1 MKTINKNLF
10 GKSGIYIITNT
21 INGKRY
27 IGSSKNIYE
36 RLNHHVWDLNSG
48 THINKHLQ
56 NAWNKYGEDAFE
68 YGILLLCPESN
79 RLEQEGFFIE
89 IINPEYNIDEVNLNG
104 DTVKSIETK
113 QKIATAVYN
122 NWETESR
129 QSKCKSRAIKCYV
142 YSIKDWKLYVD
153 GKNILNTAKF
163 LGLKYNFDSKFIDSR
178 ISGEYAIL
186 SKKYDSLS
194 DLKNFVCKNLIK
206 YNSKNFKEDKYL
218 IAEYNN
224 ELHYYKTIQN
234 LLDDIKCSCKS
245 TICAHYNATKE
256 HPYIPKNTDIKI
268 YFSTEFI
275 KYKAVP
281 IEKSSELLSGN
292 IGGKT
297 LVENT
302 EINSEIAKGSESSYS
317 VESE

>member
-1 MKTINKNLF
+1 M
-10 GKSGIYIITNT
+10 
-21 INGKRY
+21 
-27 IGSSKNIYE
+27 
-36 RLNHHVWDLNSG
+36 
-48 THINKHLQ
+48 
-56 NAWNKYGEDAFE
+56 
-68 YGILLLCPESN
+68 
-79 RLEQEGFFIE
+79 
-89 IINPEYNIDEVNLNG
+89 
-104 DTVKSIETK
+104 
-113 QKIATAVYN
+113 
-122 NWETESR
+122 
-129 QSKCKSRAIKCYV
+129 
-142 YSIKDWKLYVD
+142 YSIKDWKLYAD

-178 ISGEYAIL
+178 VSGEYAIL
-186 SKKYDSLS
+186 SKKYDSLL

-234 LLDDIKCSCKS
+234 LLDYIKCSCKS
-245 TICAHYNATKE
+245 TIYAHYNATKE

-281 IEKSSELLSGN
+281 IEKSSELSLGN